1 MEYKNLK
8 FEVESNIGRII
19 LNRPEAANAITV
31 PLVKELL
38 DVAIKCEAG
47 KPIRAL
53 ILQGKGSI
61 FCAGGDLKFMTEQDN
76 LRESISE
83 MIGIL
88 HVALSKIDH
97 LDAPLIGAITGT
109 AAGAGLSLVSA
120 CDMVIAGKSVK
131 FTSAYTAAGLTP
143 DGSSTFHLPRSI
155 GKKRTMELMLTNRV
169 LSADEALDWGLIN
182 SVVDDDDVIKEANK
196 LAGRIALGPTKAFG
210 GVNEMIRQSFSNGL
224 ETQMELESQ
233 IFSEQL
239 KGEDGPEGIK
249 AFTEK
254 RRPSYKGK

>member
-8 FEVESNIGRII
+8 FEVENNIGRII

-38 DVAIKCEAG
+38 DVAIKCESG
-47 KPIRAL
+47 EPIRAL
-53 ILQGKGSI
+53 ILQGEGSI

-120 CDMVIAGKSVK
+120 CDMAIAGKSVK

-210 GVNEMIRQSFSNGL
+210 GVKEMIRQSFSNGL

-233 IFSEQL
+233 IFLEQL

>member
-8 FEVESNIGRII
+8 FEVENNIGRII
-19 LNRPEAANAITV
+19 LNRPEAANAITI

-38 DVAIKCEAG
+38 DVAIKCESG
-47 KPIRAL
+47 EPIRAL
-53 ILQGKGSI
+53 ILQGEGSI
-61 FCAGGDLKFMTEQDN
+61 FCAGGDLKFMTEQDS

-120 CDMVIAGKSVK
+120 CDMAIAGKSVK

-210 GVNEMIRQSFSNGL
+210 GVKEMIRQSFSNGL

-233 IFSEQL
+233 IFLKQL
-239 KGEDGPEGIK
+239 KGEDWPEGIK

-254 RRPSYKGK
+254 RGPSYKGK

>member
-1 MEYKNLK
+1 
-8 FEVESNIGRII
+8 
-19 LNRPEAANAITV
+19 
-31 PLVKELL
+31 
-38 DVAIKCEAG
+38 
-47 KPIRAL
+47 
-53 ILQGKGSI
+53 
-61 FCAGGDLKFMTEQDN
+61 
-76 LRESISE
+76 
-83 MIGIL
+83 
-88 HVALSKIDH
+88 
-97 LDAPLIGAITGT
+97 
-109 AAGAGLSLVSA
+109 
-120 CDMVIAGKSVK
+120 
-131 FTSAYTAAGLTP
+131 
-143 DGSSTFHLPRSI
+143 
-155 GKKRTMELMLTNRV
+155 MLTNRV

-210 GVNEMIRQSFSNGL
+210 GVKEMIRQSFSNGL

>member
-8 FEVESNIGRII
+8 FEVENNIGRII
-19 LNRPEAANAITV
+19 LNRPEAANAITI

-38 DVAIKCEAG
+38 DVAIKCESG
-47 KPIRAL
+47 EPIRAL
-53 ILQGKGSI
+53 ILQGEGSI
-61 FCAGGDLKFMTEQDN
+61 FCAGGDLKFMTEQDS

-88 HVALSKIDH
+88 HVALSKINH

-120 CDMVIAGKSVK
+120 CDMAIAGKSVK

-210 GVNEMIRQSFSNGL
+210 GVKEMIRQSFSNGL

-233 IFSEQL
+233 IFLEQL

-254 RRPSYKGK
+254 RGPSYKGK

>member
-8 FEVESNIGRII
+8 FEVENNIGRII

-38 DVAIKCEAG
+38 DVAIKCESG
-47 KPIRAL
+47 EPIRAL
-53 ILQGKGSI
+53 ILQGEGTI

-120 CDMVIAGKSVK
+120 CDMAIAGKSVK

-210 GVNEMIRQSFSNGL
+210 GVKEMIRQSFSNGL

-233 IFSEQL
+233 IFLKQL